1 MNSMITPP
9 DYMNPKILHYSEIKR
24 ELNFIYDRANM
35 NYTHK
40 LMRKIILYTYAIDL
54 MRIELMDDG
63 YILRIR
69 HNKTEQEEVQ
79 V

>member
-1 MNSMITPP
+1 
-9 DYMNPKILHYSEIKR
+9 MNPKILHYQDLKHQLS
-24 ELNFIYDRANM
+24 FIYDRANM

-40 LMRKIILYTYAIDL
+40 LWKRILLYTYAIDL

-69 HNKTEQEEVQ
+69 HNKTEQEEIRV
-79 V
+79 